1 MSQPTTT
8 TEQIAFHKQILADF
22 QQSVKSKQEQIA
34 LIQEQI
40 AKENITIANTIE
52 KLMTLSST
60 LNYTNIATN
69 GTIPADQV
77 NKDQFGRNFYNGR
90 MLKAI
95 YTEPNSQG
103 VVKYYIDNKRKYL
116 KQQYVDVPDAEE
128 VEVNV
133 CDLQLGDIVKNNFTT
148 YYRNECEYC
157 KVVKITDSQVQ
168 FMPYANW
175 VVGYSGDQHSFNETW
190 YKSSP
195 TVFKAD
201 GKPHRMNK
209 MSSWKKRVSH
219 NTITKYLGIPD
230 NMFSHSSHDGGY

>member
-34 LIQEQI
+34 LIQAQI

-52 KLMTLSST
+52 KLMELSST

-77 NKDQFGRNFYNGR
+77 IKDQFGRTLFNGR
-90 MLKAI
+90 FLKAI
-95 YTEPNSQG
+95 YAEPNGKG

-116 KQQYVDVPDAEE
+116 KQQYEDVPDAEE

-133 CDLQLGDIVKNNFTT
+133 GDLKLGDIVKNNFTT

-157 KVVKITDSQVQ
+157 KVIKITESQVQ
-168 FMPYANW
+168 FMPFSKW
-175 VVGYSGDQHSFNETW
+175 VVGHSGDQHSFYETW

-195 TVFKAD
+195 IHFATD

-209 MSSWKKRVSH
+209 MSSWKKQVSH
-219 NTITKYLGIPD
+219 NTITKYLGSPD